1 VSEGGWVLATLMF
14 VGALMFVVGFGIG
27 TGSVHDDIKRGWV
40 EVGNALYTTDFVGD
54 CPADN
59 PAEVCK

>member
-1 VSEGGWVLATLMF
+1 VSEVF
-14 VGALMFVVGFGIG
+14 VGALMFVVGFCLA

-59 PAEVCK
+59 PAEACK